1 MLEGLHSA
9 AAGMA
14 AQQQRMDAV
23 ANDLANANTTG
34 YKHQRVGFR
43 DLVYDQTGRS
53 SAQGV
58 RTGSGAAAVDAG
70 RAFAQG
76 TLQRTDR
83 PLDVAIQGEG
93 FLRVRLPDGRDALTR
108 DGGLHID
115 GNRRLTTST
124 GALVQPAITVPE
136 GVGEDQVSIGPDG
149 TVLAAGNRI
158 GRLDVVTVRSQA
170 GLLSIGNNAFV
181 TTPASGA
188 AVAAPRATTLTQ
200 GALESSNTDMAEA
213 MVSMIESQRAYQLA
227 SKAISHGRRD
237 DGHRQPGEALMAIN
251 GLPAVPATAL
261 PAAVR
266 NGSDDDKQAYKAALG
281 FEQILL
287 NQLVGEMLPKGTLT
301 EGPYAAP
308 MQEAFTNG
316 LIADGGIGLAAQLY
330 PSLRKDSA

>member
-1 MLEGLHSA
+1 MLSGLNTA

-14 AQQQRMDAV
+14 AQQQRLDAV

-76 TLQRTDR
+76 VLQRSDR

-93 FLRVRLPDGRDALTR
+93 FIRIRLADGRDALTR

-136 GVGEDQVSIGPDG
+136 GAAEDDISIGVDG
-149 TVLAAGNRI
+149 TVLANGTRI
-158 GRLDVVTVRSQA
+158 GKLDVVTVRSAA
-170 GLLSIGNNAFV
+170 GLLAAGDNAFI
-181 TTPASGA
+181 TTPSSGPA
-188 AVAAPRATTLTQ
+188 IAAPQATTITQ
-200 GALESSNTDMAEA
+200 GALEASNTDMAEA
-213 MVSMIESQRAYQLA
+213 MVSMIESQRAFQLT
-227 SKAISHGRRD
+227 SKAIT
-237 DGHRQPGEALMAIN
+237 
-251 GLPAVPATAL
+251 TADEMMSI
-261 PAAVR
+261 A
-266 NGSDDDKQAYKAALG
+266 
-281 FEQILL
+281 
-287 NQLVGEMLPKGTLT
+287 NQVK
-301 EGPYAAP
+301 
-308 MQEAFTNG
+308 
-316 LIADGGIGLAAQLY
+316 
-330 PSLRKDSA
+330 R

>member
-1 MLEGLHSA
+1 MLSGLNTA

-76 TLQRTDR
+76 VLQRTDR

-93 FLRVRLPDGRDALTR
+93 FLRIRLADGRDALTR

-115 GNRRLTTST
+115 GARRLTTST
-124 GALVQPAITVPE
+124 GAYVQPAITVPE
-136 GVGEDQVSIGPDG
+136 GTAEDDISIAGDG
-149 TVLAAGNRI
+149 TVLANGNRI
-158 GRLDVVTVRSQA
+158 GKLDVVTVRSAQ
-170 GLLSIGNNAFV
+170 GLLSAGDNAFI
-181 TTPASGA
+181 TTAASGA
-188 AVAAPRATTLTQ
+188 AIAAPQGTTLTQ

-213 MVSMIESQRAYQLA
+213 MVAMIESQRAFQLT
-227 SKAISHGRRD
+227 SKAIT
-237 DGHRQPGEALMAIN
+237 
-251 GLPAVPATAL
+251 TADEMMGI
-261 PAAVR
+261 A
-266 NGSDDDKQAYKAALG
+266 
-281 FEQILL
+281 
-287 NQLVGEMLPKGTLT
+287 NQVK
-301 EGPYAAP
+301 
-308 MQEAFTNG
+308 
-316 LIADGGIGLAAQLY
+316 
-330 PSLRKDSA
+330 R